1 MNRRKLNGNARKI
14 LKQWTRK
21 DLMEEIDRLGL
32 NRQEIIEERNHWRDL
47 YYSDARKNTEV
58 LGK

>member
-1 MNRRKLNGNARKI
+1 MNRKQWTRKQWKI
-14 LKQWTRK
+14 IKQWTRK

-32 NRQEIIEERNHWRDL
+32 NRQEIIDERNHWRDL